1 MKRVSQQGKTLSP
14 SQKRHLAFQ
23 AQIKFMT
30 VSPLRAEVDETLRQ
44 MAELK
49 EQGVKHEPL
58 NKLIEHK
65 TGTISV
71 AEWMGF

>member
-1 MKRVSQQGKTLSP
+1 MKRVSQQGKNLSS
-14 SQKRHLAFQ
+14 SQRRHLAFQ
-23 AQIKFMT
+23 AHLKLVT
-30 VSPLRAEVDETLRQ
+30 VSPLRAEVDETLRH
-44 MAELK
+44 MADLK

-58 NKLIEHK
+58 NKLIESK